1 MSIIKAFIRAGEKE
15 TYPRP
20 NAVGW
25 WTSERDESSQRREI
39 GKTTQC
45 AERTDPSRTSG
56 VCQAA
61 RKTGVLFPVGREFS
75 DFT

>member
-25 WTSERDESSQRREI
+25 WTS
-39 GKTTQC
+39 G
-45 AERTDPSRTSG
+45 
-56 VCQAA
+56 
-61 RKTGVLFPVGREFS
+61 GRERRIQPVARDGENHAVCRAHRSEPHVRRVPGRTENQGAFPCGARVQ
-75 DFT
+75 